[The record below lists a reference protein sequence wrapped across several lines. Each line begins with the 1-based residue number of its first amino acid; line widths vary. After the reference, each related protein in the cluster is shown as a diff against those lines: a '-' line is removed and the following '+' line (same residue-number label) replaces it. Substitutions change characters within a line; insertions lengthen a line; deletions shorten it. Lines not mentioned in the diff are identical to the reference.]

1 MRVCAL
7 VGSADFLPPKS
18 RARLDGTRA
27 RRSPGSTLKPFIYAL
42 ALEQGLIHP
51 RSILDDS
58 PKSFWRLGDPEK
70 LRTRVFGGRF
80 PLPMPWRPAEICL
93 PCCFPNSLPRQGFMA
108 LKRAHV
114 ELPKDAGHYGL
125 ALALGGAEVSMREL
139 AGLYAM
145 LANQGI
151 WRPCEWQGKIAK
163 RRSPAPAFAGKR
175 PSCSAHAGT
184 GRLLCAKMADVCP
197 CAAKREPQTATGMPG
212 PLACAASMC

>member
-1 MRVCAL
+1 
-7 VGSADFLPPKS
+7 
-18 RARLDGTRA
+18 
-27 RRSPGSTLKPFIYAL
+27 
-42 ALEQGLIHP
+42 
-51 RSILDDS
+51 
-58 PKSFWRLGDPEK
+58 
-70 LRTRVFGGRF
+70 
-80 PLPMPWRPAEICL
+80 
-93 PCCFPNSLPRQGFMA
+93 MA

-212 PLACAASMC
+212 PLACAGQYVLLFAGNFDNRANPAFVGGEAALPF